1 MSKQEQIQ
9 LFGDKKIR
17 TSWNDA
23 EEKWY
28 FSIIDIVET
37 LTDSPN
43 SETAS
48 NYWRVLKHRLIKEG
62 NESVTKCN
70 KLKMVSPKDGKR
82 YLTDVADQEQMFRL
96 IQSIPSKKAEPVK
109 QWIAKVASERL
120 DETVD
125 PERAVLRAIETYRR
139 HGYDDSWIK
148 ERLEQI
154 GERKALTDEWK
165 RVGIRDVQFA
175 ILTNDIYQAIS
186 DMKSAEYKQFKGLTG
201 KANLR
206 DNMTETENALT
217 RIGEIAT
224 REISQNED
232 PKTFDH
238 SRDIARRGG
247 GVARAARNELEKQ
260 LGRSVISRENAK
272 TLAQAKEQ
280 KQIDDQTDTP

>member
-1 MSKQEQIQ
+1 MKT
-9 LFGDKKIR
+9 R
-17 TSWNDA
+17 
-23 EEKWY
+23 
-28 FSIIDIVET
+28 
-37 LTDSPN
+37 
-43 SETAS
+43 
-48 NYWRVLKHRLIKEG
+48 LKREG
-62 NESVTKCN
+62 NETATNCSAF
-70 KLKMVSPKDGKR
+70 KMVAADGKMR
-82 YLTDVADQEQMFRL
+82 KTDMADQEQMFRL

-109 QWIAKVASERL
+109 LWIAKVASERV

-125 PERAVLRAIETYRR
+125 PELAVRRAIETYQR

-165 RVGIRDVQFA
+165 RVGVKENQYA
-175 ILTNDIYQAIS
+175 ILTNDIYQSIS
-186 DMKSAEYKQFKGLTG
+186 DMKAKEYKAFKGITG

-217 RIGEIAT
+217 RLGEIAT

-232 PKTFDH
+232 PASFEH

-272 TLAQAKEQ
+272 SLRSSKRTDLIDEQ
-280 KQIDDQTDTP
+280 SGSTQETP